1 MAQANKRRY
10 VFHFDINNTILM
22 KDTAKGLSTTDNV
35 SHYKMALTT
44 LYFRSTALSARVR
57 GVR

>member
-22 KDTAKGLSTTDNV
+22 KDTAKGLSCMDNV
-35 SHYKMALTT
+35 SQQNAASNIFEFIDPPHYLQEH
-44 LYFRSTALSARVR
+44 V
-57 GVR
+57 G